1 MFTIDEEYH
10 QEREVI
16 ESKLT
21 QCIQLNTDYREAY
34 QKIKNKK
41 VPMDVLDV
49 SLLHFPKVVKK
60 AKEFSFSEKYIFGR
74 FDSFCMRLRCEIP
87 NMMESSIFCRNLLKM
102 FSTINQFT
110 SLFNSRTEVCDRKIA
125 DEIQFCRNRFCKFSA
140 VPIGCSKAFG
150 SFIPK

>member
-1 MFTIDEEYH
+1 MFTIDEEYL

-87 NMMESSIFCRNLLKM
+87 NMTSP
-102 FSTINQFT
+102 QF
-110 SLFNSRTEVCDRKIA
+110 FAGIC
-125 DEIQFCRNRFCKFSA
+125 
-140 VPIGCSKAFG
+140 
-150 SFIPK
+150 

>member
-1 MFTIDEEYH
+1 MFKIDEEYL

-87 NMMESSIFCRNLLKM
+87 DMMESLIFCRNLLKM

-125 DEIQFCRNRFCKFSA
+125 DKI
-140 VPIGCSKAFG
+140 
-150 SFIPK
+150 

>member
-74 FDSFCMRLRCEIP
+74 FDSFCARLK
-87 NMMESSIFCRNLLKM
+87 NLLCM
-102 FSTINQFT
+102 F
-110 SLFNSRTEVCDRKIA
+110 RKISVYTGLFHNRMEA
-125 DEIQFCRNRFCKFSA
+125 LLPEESVEEDNKSFEAAVRILTLKDYDYLDFRNQHFDKD
-140 VPIGCSKAFG
+140 
-150 SFIPK
+150 